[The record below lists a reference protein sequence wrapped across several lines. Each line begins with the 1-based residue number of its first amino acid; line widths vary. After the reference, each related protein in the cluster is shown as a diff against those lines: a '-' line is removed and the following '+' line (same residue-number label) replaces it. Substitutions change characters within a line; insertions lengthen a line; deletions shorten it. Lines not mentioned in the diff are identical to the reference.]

1 MAIRYRKFEPV
12 EYVMVA
18 RGGKVVREGPG
29 LAVLYSTK
37 RTSLLA
43 IPSTVLD
50 ADFVFDDI
58 LTADFQSCCVQGSL
72 AYRFRDFRQAASI
85 LDFAF
90 AERAAVQAQ
99 KRTEVLRSAA
109 GRLQGLAKTALARL
123 LGQLD
128 IRSALRSG
136 DGLGEAVLGDLA
148 EHPMVRELGVEVLSV
163 TLAAVT
169 AKPETRRALE
179 AAARE
184 QILKEQDDA
193 IYLRRNA
200 AIEQERLVRENEL
213 NTEIRVAEKA
223 REKKERELDTA
234 RFVQERELAL
244 ERERLEN
251 QIGLEERSKSL
262 VAAQVENERSRASQQ
277 TEAAGAL
284 MQVYNALRPEV
295 LEALSL
301 SGMDAKALIARAFL
315 QIGENAQRIGNLN
328 VSPELLEALTGR

>member
-1 MAIRYRKFEPV
+1 MAIRYRKFGPG
-12 EYVMVA
+12 EYVLQVKDG
-18 RGGKVVREGPG
+18 RTVRQG
-29 LAVLYSTK
+29 LGLSVLYSTK
-37 RTSLLA
+37 RSSLLA
-43 IPSTVLD
+43 VPATAMD
-50 ADFVFDDI
+50 AELLLEDL
-58 LTADFQSCCVQGSL
+58 LTADYQSCCVQGTVTF
-72 AYRFRDFRQAASI
+72 RFRQFDQAAAM

-90 AERAAVQAQ
+90 AERPAEQVQ
-99 KRTEVLRSAA
+99 KRAETLKAARTRLEQLSAIA
-109 GRLQGLAKTALARL
+109 LGREISKMDIRTALK
-123 LGQLD
+123 
-128 IRSALRSG
+128 SA
-136 DGLGEAVLGDLA
+136 DGLGSMVRQTLA
-148 EHPMVRELGVEVLSV
+148 EEPLVRELGVEILGV
-163 TLAAVT
+163 TLVGVT

-251 QIGLEERSKSL
+251 RIGLEERSKSL
-262 VAAQVENERSRASQQ
+262 VAAQVENDRSRARQQ
-277 TEAAGAL
+277 TEAAEAL

-301 SGMDAKALIARAFL
+301 SGMDARALIARAFL
-315 QIGENAQRIGNLN
+315 EIGENAQRIGSLN
-328 VSPELLEALTGR
+328 VSPELLEALTGK

>member
-1 MAIRYRKFEPV
+1 
-12 EYVMVA
+12 MVA

-43 IPSTVLD
+43 VPSTVLD
-50 ADFVFDDI
+50 AEFVFDDI
-58 LTADFQSCCVQGSL
+58 LTADFQSCCVQGSV
-72 AYRFRDFRQAASI
+72 AYRFREFRQAASI

-90 AERAAVQAQ
+90 AERAAVQQQ

-109 GRLQGLAKTALARL
+109 GRLQGLTKTALARL
-123 LGQLD
+123 LGERD

-136 DGLGEAVLGDLA
+136 DSLGEAVLAALA
-148 EHPMVRELGVEVLSV
+148 EQPMVRELGVEVLSV

-169 AKPETRRALE
+169 ARPETRRALE

-251 QIGLEERSKSL
+251 QIGLEERSRAL
-262 VAAQVENERSRASQQ
+262 VAAQVENDRSRASQQ

-295 LEALSL
+295 LEALAMA
-301 SGMDAKALIARAFL
+301 GMDARALIARAFL
-315 QIGENAQRIGNLN
+315 EIGENAQRIGNLN
-328 VSPELLEALTGR
+328 VSPELLEALTGK

>member
-43 IPSTVLD
+43 VPSTVQD
-50 ADFVFDDI
+50 GDFAFDDI
-58 LTADFQSCCVQGSL
+58 LTADFQSCCVQGTVS
-72 AYRFRDFRQAASI
+72 YRFRDFRQAASI
-85 LDFAF
+85 LDFSF
-90 AERAAVQAQ
+90 AERAAVQSQ

-109 GRLQGLAKTALARL
+109 GRLQSLARTALVRE
-123 LGQLD
+123 LGEMD
-128 IRSALRSG
+128 IRGALRSG
-136 DGLGEAVLGDLA
+136 DSLGGSVRQALA
-148 EHPMVRELGVEVLSV
+148 EHPVVRELGVEVLSV
-163 TLAAVT
+163 TLSSVS

-244 ERERLEN
+244 QRERLEN
-251 QIGLEERSKSL
+251 EIGLEERSRAL
-262 VAAQVENERSRASQQ
+262 VAAQVENERSRSQQQ
-277 TEAAGAL
+277 TEAAEAL
-284 MQVYNALRPEV
+284 LQAYNALRPEV
-295 LEALSL
+295 LEALSM
-301 SGMDAKALIARAFL
+301 SGMDAGALIARAFVE
-315 QIGENAQRIGNLN
+315 IGENAQRIGNLN
-328 VSPELLEALTGR
+328 VSPELLQALTGK

>member
-12 EYVMVA
+12 EYVMVV

-29 LAVLYSTK
+29 LAVFYSTK
-37 RTSLLA
+37 RTSLVTV
-43 IPSTVLD
+43 PSTVLD
-50 ADFVFDDI
+50 ADFVFNDI
-58 LTADFQSCCVQGSL
+58 LTADFQSCCVQGTVT
-72 AYRFRDFRQAASI
+72 YRFREFQQAASI

-90 AERAAVQAQ
+90 NERPAVQEQ
-99 KRTEVLRSAA
+99 KRTEVLRAA
-109 GRLQGLAKTALARL
+109 AVRLQNLAKTALARF
-123 LGQLD
+123 LGEKD
-128 IRSALRSG
+128 IRTALRTG
-136 DGLGEAVLGDLA
+136 DSLGEAVRQALA
-148 EHPMVRELGVEVLSV
+148 EHALVRELGVEILGV
-163 TLAAVT
+163 TLAAVS

-193 IYLRRNA
+193 VYLRRNA

-234 RFVQERELAL
+234 RFVQEQEMAL

-251 QIGLEERSKSL
+251 TIGLEERSKSL
-262 VAAQVENERSRASQQ
+262 VAAQVENDRSRAKQQ
-277 TEAAGAL
+277 AEAAEAL

-295 LEALSL
+295 LEALAM
-301 SGMDAKALIARAFL
+301 SGMDAKALIARAFVE
-315 QIGENAQRIGNLN
+315 IGENAQRIGNLN
-328 VSPELLEALTGR
+328 VSPDLLEALAGK

>member
-37 RTSLLA
+37 RTSLLTV
-43 IPSTVLD
+43 PSTVLD

-58 LTADFQSCCVQGSL
+58 LTADFQSCCVQGSV

-85 LDFAF
+85 LDFSYAD
-90 AERAAVQAQ
+90 RAAVRQQ
-99 KRTEVLRSAA
+99 KRTEVLHSAA
-109 GRLQGLAKTALARL
+109 LRLQGLTKTALARL
-123 LGQLD
+123 LGERD

-136 DGLGEAVLGDLA
+136 DGLGEAVLGALA
-148 EHPMVRELGVEVLSV
+148 EHPMVRELGVEILSV
-163 TLAAVT
+163 TLAAVS

-251 QIGLEERSKSL
+251 RIGLEERSKSL
-262 VAAQVENERSRASQQ
+262 VAAQVENDRSRARQQ

-301 SGMDAKALIARAFL
+301 SGMDARALIARAFL
-315 QIGENAQRIGNLN
+315 EIGENAQRIGNLN
-328 VSPELLEALTGR
+328 VSPELLETLTGK

>member
-37 RTSLLA
+37 RTSLLTV
-43 IPSTVLD
+43 PSTVLD

-58 LTADFQSCCVQGSL
+58 LTADFQSCCVQGSV

-85 LDFAF
+85 LDFSYAD
-90 AERAAVQAQ
+90 RAAVRQQ
-99 KRTEVLRSAA
+99 KRTEVLHSAA
-109 GRLQGLAKTALARL
+109 LRLQGLTKTALARL
-123 LGQLD
+123 LGERD

-136 DGLGEAVLGDLA
+136 DGLGEAVLGALA
-148 EHPMVRELGVEVLSV
+148 EHPMVRELGVEILSV

-213 NTEIRVAEKA
+213 DTEIRVAEKV
-223 REKKERELDTA
+223 REKKERELATE
-234 RFVQERELAL
+234 RFVL
-244 ERERLEN
+244 EQ
-251 QIGLEERSKSL
+251 QIELEERSREL
-262 VAAQVENERSRASQQ
+262 VAAEVENADRRARQQ
-277 TEAAGAL
+277 ADAASAL
-284 MQVYNALRPEV
+284 LRAYDAVRPEV
-295 LEALSL
+295 LQALSL
-301 SGMDAKALIARAFL
+301 SGMDARGLIARAFL
-315 QIGENAQRIGNLN
+315 ELGENAQRIGNLN
-328 VSPELLEALTGR
+328 ISPDLLQTLTEG